1 MNGKRLRRIAG
12 MLVALTAMAGSGAL
26 AWNSM
31 PEHFKGTISDY
42 TPLNT
47 AVTPTGPYEMRG
59 HWSLDMKKD
68 GKADFELF
76 MTMELSDYYLFSQNK
91 IPLPSDPTIRGAHT
105 HHIKLTDAKV
115 THGPSDCPPDSPN
128 TTPRFEVSGAA
139 DFITGNGNSAP
150 FEKNGPTMVYVCVT
164 GGSDVTYSNM
174 TVALVG
180 PATGHFGTQP
190 IHGVVRFARRD
201 EDDKHN

>member
-12 MLVALTAMAGSGAL
+12 MFVALTAMAGSGAL

-105 HHIKLTDAKV
+105 HHIKLSDAKV
-115 THGPSDCPPDSPN
+115 THGPSDCPADAPG
-128 TTPRFEVSGAA
+128 TTPRFEVSGPA

-150 FEKNGPTMVYVCVT
+150 FEKNGPTTVQVCVT

-174 TVALVG
+174 TVVLVG

-190 IHGVVRFARRD
+190 IHGVVRFVHRD
-201 EDDKHN
+201 EDEKH